1 MVLHIENVV
10 GVCRGRRKRPPGF
23 RTFKLPCASG
33 ELNGAAVDARKKK
46 SFATSLLAAAPSSP
60 RLFPT
65 KSSFF
70 MLCVALLCVEFPFVF
85 AIPSFDLSSSPNDR
99 RDGYL
104 ADRHV
109 DSHGPS
115 GLRCASGKR
124 IPHWLILGTEPPRT
138 IQIPSNVKRQG
149 ESCELSGR

>member
-1 MVLHIENVV
+1 
-10 GVCRGRRKRPPGF
+10 
-23 RTFKLPCASG
+23 
-33 ELNGAAVDARKKK
+33 
-46 SFATSLLAAAPSSP
+46 LAASP

-85 AIPSFDLSSSPNDR
+85 TIPSFDLSSSPNDR

-124 IPHWLILGTEPPRT
+124 RPHWLILGDRAAPHYPNTERCKAT
-138 IQIPSNVKRQG
+138 R
-149 ESCELSGR
+149 